1 MEPHRKGGPLLP
13 HPQERLRQK
22 PRPRQKLLLARP
34 LWPLQLLI
42 PLLLKLMAQPL
53 KELLS

>member
-1 MEPHRKGGPLLP
+1 MEPHRKGGALLP